1 MTRTHLAYCFTAIA
15 MLIAFVLLRLAHV
28 TSWSWWAVTAVV
40 WLTWLAY
47 LAVGVWL
54 LAIAI
59 ASRLGWI
66 R

>member
-1 MTRTHLAYCFTAIA
+1 MTRSHLAYCFTAIA
-15 MLIAFVLLRLAHV
+15 MLIAFVLLKQSHHV
-28 TSWSWWAVTAVV
+28 DWSWWAVTIPV
-40 WLTWLAY
+40 WGSWLAY
-47 LAVGVWL
+47 LGAGLWI